1 MHDWVAVV
9 VSIIA
14 AIISVISLTRQIRLG
29 HETTTQKLI
38 HDQYQL
44 CRALDLLRVDNPK
57 VSHMLA
63 LPAQYGGKPWRNY
76 ERFKNYVCQLF
87 SDNGSITEASRARI
101 YLQEHAT
108 ALHVYDIYE
117 QTLLQRNL
125 AKQAGDKG
133 RFKVLDELAVYY
145 EDRMLRNPRL
155 RFHWDNGGSDMME
168 KSTLER
174 YDRNVRNKYPGD
186 FTDDKSPLD
195 SFEDQILRRGRH
207 FPWPQVSIN
216 RQRATDTRRLS

>member
-14 AIISVISLTRQIRLG
+14 AIISVISLTRQTRLG
-29 HETTTQKLI
+29 HEATTQKLI

-44 CRALDLLRVDNPK
+44 CRALDLLRVDNLE
-57 VSHMLA
+57 VSHLLA

-108 ALHVYDIYE
+108 ALHVYV
-117 QTLLQRNL
+117 TSSARSHL
-125 AKQAGDKG
+125 AATSCHTTAGAG
-133 RFKVLDELAVYY
+133 RRGEGGRSSLCREWSAPNSLR
-145 EDRMLRNPRL
+145 DRPEP
-155 RFHWDNGGSDMME
+155 S
-168 KSTLER
+168 
-174 YDRNVRNKYPGD
+174 DRNKRLPRY
-186 FTDDKSPLD
+186 
-195 SFEDQILRRGRH
+195 RGL
-207 FPWPQVSIN
+207 
-216 RQRATDTRRLS
+216 ATAPFWLPTAGIR